1 MFFFLSPLS
10 KATFYRHAKVIMNN
24 KSSNKPGFFT
34 PTRIIILAMAAF
46 FLIFTYFSAMRYYSG
61 YRGDPDY
68 STFEQSIYTTAYEGK
83 LQYNTFESRSH
94 FRFRNPNM
102 PKEELLKNLE
112 TMDGES
118 HFAVHNTGIFFLVI
132 PFYYI
137 YPDLITLIII
147 QTLCITMGAWAVFLI
162 GREIINKKA
171 GLLFGILYLIYFPIH
186 GVAYDSFHEFG
197 FVLPFILF
205 AFYYMLKRR
214 FLPFWT
220 FIILAIICKED
231 IPFLVT
237 AFGLFMVYS
246 AWKEKK
252 DGKWDG
258 VVLKNPLAIHG
269 IIMAVFGVFWLYLSL
284 FVIIPQFR
292 GVEYHFFGER
302 YADLGNTFTEAV
314 ITIFTKPLVVFKNL
328 FQYPKFTFFV
338 EMVAPLAFMSFF
350 CPPAF
355 LVACPNL
362 LINTLSSFSVM
373 YNTGSRYS
381 AMLGFSAIL
390 AKAKTE
396 EEKAK
401 KFSKMMKIAFFIS
414 IAGTLFFNPSPFRIG
429 WKVPKITE
437 HRKVTWKVINEIPK
451 KASLATQVDLF
462 LFTCRG
468 SNKYVGYRKGVEY
481 ILVDAGKGSAFTVDP
496 ATNTLSI
503 NYSSDKN
510 KWLCEGADWDITLP
524 QLVKSGEYELIK
536 QEDGVGLFR
545 KKG

>member
-1 MFFFLSPLS
+1 MNE
-10 KATFYRHAKVIMNN
+10 AKD
-24 KSSNKPGFFT
+24 KTGFFT
-34 PTRIIILAMAAF
+34 PSRTMKLAIVLF
-46 FLIFTYFSAMRYYSG
+46 FLIFTYFAGMRYYSG

-68 STFEQSIYTTAYEGK
+68 STFEQCIYTSAYEK
-83 LQYNTFESRSH
+83 MLQYNTFESRSH
-94 FRFRNPNM
+94 FRFRNPDM
-102 PKEELLKNLE
+102 PKEELLKKLE
-112 TMDGES
+112 TMDGAS
-118 HFAVHNTGIFFLVI
+118 HFAVHNSGIFFLVI
-132 PFYYI
+132 PFYWI

-147 QTLCITMGAWAVFLI
+147 QTLCLAMAGWAVFLI
-162 GREIINKKA
+162 GKELISEKA
-171 GLLFGILYLIYFPIH
+171 GLLFGILYLIYFPMH

-197 FVLPFILF
+197 FVVPFVLF

-220 FIILAIICKED
+220 FVILAIICKED
-231 IPFLVT
+231 IPFLIS
-237 AFGLFMVYS
+237 AFGMFMVYS

-252 DGKWDG
+252 DGKWDKA
-258 VVLKNPLAIHG
+258 VIKNPLAVHG
-269 IIMAVFGVFWLYLSL
+269 LVMVALGVLWLYLSL
-284 FVIIPQFR
+284 FVIIPQVR

-302 YADLGNTFTEAV
+302 YKDLGNTFSEAV
-314 ITIFTKPLVVFKNL
+314 VTIFTKPQVVFKNL
-328 FQYPKFTFFV
+328 FQYPKFTFFM

-350 CPPAF
+350 CFPAF

-373 YNTGSRYS
+373 YNTGSRYCAPIIPFVFIS
-381 AMLGFSAIL
+381 AMLGFTAIL

-437 HRKVTWKVINEIPK
+437 HRKISWKVINEIPK

-462 LFTCRG
+462 LYTCRG
-468 SNKYVGYRKGVEY
+468 SNKYVGYRQGVEY
-481 ILVDAGKGSAFTVDP
+481 LLVDAGPGSTYTVEP
-496 ATNTLSI
+496 STGELTIA
-503 NYSSDKN
+503 YGKDKN
-510 KWLCEGADWDITLP
+510 KWLSEGADWDITLP
-524 QLVKSGEYELIK
+524 QLVKSGEYQLIK